1 MNEDMSFPQLIE
13 NSASYYL
20 QQTLQ
25 RCHETRVNFYY
36 YVLNISVLL
45 VFALI
50 VGYTLYYCYKN
61 KPNEYERHQKM
72 LKDQEYVVSKIR
84 YYQEETKQKREQN
97 SSYITDLP
105 FIQR

>member
-1 MNEDMSFPQLIE
+1 MSFPQLIE

-50 VGYTLYYCYKN
+50 VGYTLYYCYTH
-61 KPNEYERHQKM
+61 KPNDYERYQKM

-105 FIQR
+105 FIQP